1 MFTSLSE
8 WGNLFFFTLLLYYFN
23 LNKPSTQKIFYLS
36 ANCLKEKGLQC
47 LICWLPS
54 CTFNVIKCVL
64 LIFICFIWGFWCNA
78 QFLNASTVC
87 DPMETQSKCNKC
99 IFNVPPCF
107 YYDAEHNEPICLW
120 DLPSFPITQFP
131 SFSVCCCLNML
142 SCYHFCYQLQIL
154 SCFLEIPSCIL
165 KPLLLF
171 YNLSK

>member
-8 WGNLFFFTLLLYYFN
+8 WENLFFFTLLLYYFN
-23 LNKPSTQKIFYLS
+23 LNKSSTQKIFYLS

-54 CTFNVIKCVL
+54 CTFNVIKCVI

-99 IFNVPPCF
+99 IFSVPPCF
-107 YYDAEHNEPICLW
+107 TMMLNTMSLFACETFPVSQ
-120 DLPSFPITQFP
+120 LPSLPVSQ
-131 SFSVCCCLNML
+131 SVVVWTW
-142 SCYHFCYQLQIL
+142 SVSAISYKFCPV
-154 SCFLEIPSCIL
+154 SL
-165 KPLLLF
+165 KF
-171 YNLSK
+171 QVAF